1 VTQGD
6 IAPIRE
12 PTDRSYTIYV
22 CPECRRQSHP
32 HDGACSKDV
41 RPGQFRPAH
50 MYEVV
55 PVEVVPLSEVE
66 RLEAALRRIYK
77 MPCAYPDDE
86 LEDVRLLA
94 QFHEA
99 QEIAGEALR
108 A

>member
-1 VTQGD
+1 MPDSIRPV
-6 IAPIRE
+6 RE
-12 PTDRSYTIYV
+12 PTERSYTLWV
-22 CPECRRQSHP
+22 C
-32 HDGACSKDV
+32 DGCEAVGLVSEPCESCWDPLTRV
-41 RPGQFRPAH
+41 
-50 MYEVV
+50 EVV
-55 PVEVVPLSEVE
+55 PVAEVE